1 MALKEIERVGDFL
14 DLSIRVIV
22 ATAVVMI
29 LFGIYLGV
37 LIYGENS
44 LTVLNH
50 LKDEKKTLLR
60 EAKGLK
66 DENQRLQKEYFE
78 LMQLQSVGE
87 YR

>member
-1 MALKEIERVGDFL
+1 MKEIERVGDFL

-50 LKDEKKTLLR
+50 LKDEKKALLR